1 MALPLTVTAVA
12 LFYLSAIPIQIAF
25 SLRYDGAL
33 RFGAGFSAFEPRRAR
48 RRARTASPKK
58 QSAAKKWTPKH
69 PIALLRATLKAFFSL
84 SRHLKLLSLTMDGT
98 VGLSDAAATALICGA
113 ANSLDAALFAVTH
126 RARVSLR
133 PDFAAASAHA
143 ELSGMISLSV
153 GHIMLAALLGAWE
166 YGLGRLKT
174 WKSIPSKAS

>member
-12 LFYLSAIPIQIAF
+12 LFYLSAIPLRIAF
-25 SLRYDGAL
+25 SLRCGGAL
-33 RFGAGFSAFEPRRAR
+33 HFGAGLSAFEPGRAR
-48 RRARTASPKK
+48 RRARNAPSKK
-58 QSAAKKWTPKH
+58 RDAAKKWKPKR
-69 PIALLRATLKAFFSL
+69 PIALLRAALKALFRL
-84 SRHLKLLSLTMDGT
+84 SRHLKLLSLSVDGT
-98 VGLSDAAATALICGA
+98 VALSDAAATALICGA
-113 ANSLDAALFAVTH
+113 ANSLDAALFAVAK

-143 ELSGMISLSV
+143 ELSGMISLRV

>member
-1 MALPLTVTAVA
+1 MEKDLTAIGWEILETARNELYINLP
-12 LFYLSAIPIQIAF
+12 Y
-25 SLRYDGAL
+25 
-33 RFGAGFSAFEPRRAR
+33 
-48 RRARTASPKK
+48 
-58 QSAAKKWTPKH
+58 
-69 PIALLRATLKAFFSL
+69 
-84 SRHLKLLSLTMDGT
+84 
-98 VGLSDAAATALICGA
+98 
-113 ANSLDAALFAVTH
+113 LDAALFAVTR

-143 ELSGMISLSV
+143 ELSGMISLRV

>member
-1 MALPLTVTAVA
+1 MTARCASARDFRPSSRAGRVGGRETPLRKNR
-12 LFYLSAIPIQIAF
+12 LQP
-25 SLRYDGAL
+25 
-33 RFGAGFSAFEPRRAR
+33 
-48 RRARTASPKK
+48 
-58 QSAAKKWTPKH
+58 KKWTPKH
-69 PIALLRATLKAFFSL
+69 PIALLRAALKAFFSL

-98 VGLSDAAATALICGA
+98 IGLSDAAATALICGA
-113 ANSLDAALFAVTH
+113 ANSLDAALFAVAK

-143 ELSGMISLSV
+143 ELSGMISLRA

-174 WKSIPSKAS
+174 WKSIPLKAS

>member
-25 SLRYDGAL
+25 FLRYDGAL

-48 RRARTASPKK
+48 RRARTAPPKK
-58 QSAAKKWTPKH
+58 QSAAKKWKH
-69 PIALLRATLKAFFSL
+69 PIALLRAALKALFRL
-84 SRHLKLLSLTMDGT
+84 SRHLKLLSLTIDGT

-113 ANSLDAALFAVTH
+113 ANSLDAALFAVTR

-143 ELSGMISLSV
+143 ELSGMISLRV